1 MPIRSFAVDTLDDN
15 GEPRFLENV
24 QMFLKRAAT
33 KTNIPKDIYNYIES
47 CQSVVRFNIPLVMDD
62 GTVKTVVCYR

>member
-1 MPIRSFAVDTLDDN
+1 MPVRSFAIDTLDEN

-33 KTNIPKDIYNYIES
+33 RTNIPKDIYNYIES
-47 CQSVVRFNIPLVMDD
+47 C
-62 GTVKTVVCYR
+62 